1 MSLSSIMST
10 AMSGLSAAQTALT
23 TASDNIANVNTPGY
37 TRKVVDLSSVVAGG
51 AGAGVTVQDIR
62 RVTDQYLQAA
72 SLQARASAG
81 SASVIS
87 DLLDQAQASF
97 GDPTSATSYL
107 NHPNTVFAVFAS
119 AANDPASNLPR
130 AQALDDITTFLDT
143 SQQIAGTLASLNTQA
158 DTRIGSDV
166 DQINQLL
173 TQINGLNTEI
183 TRTIADGSD
192 ATGSQDAQSQLVD
205 KLSSLMSI
213 RVATQPNGS
222 LTVRSASGV
231 LLADD
236 SGAASLAYSP
246 SSTAVGSIQISQP
259 GLPLPATLD
268 VGDGELAGLLN
279 LRNNQIPA
287 IQQQLAEYVSGSIS
301 AINAAHNANTTV
313 PPLQTLTGRN
323 TGLDLPTIV
332 GDFSGKTT
340 VAIVGANGQLTER
353 VDIDFTAGTMS
364 VNGGPASGFT
374 PANFLT
380 SLNTALGANG
390 SATFANGALS
400 LSATAAGSGVA
411 LTDDATTPARDGA
424 QGFSQFF
431 GLNDL
436 LTSSE
441 ITNYNTGLKTTDASG
456 FTAGGQLTLQITDQS
471 GTPVRDVTITVP
483 AAASMQTLLN
493 TLNAPVGGVGQFG
506 AFSLDANGALSF
518 TPTTPGSASVA
529 VVDDNTQRGL
539 GGPSISQL
547 FGLGAAQRASR
558 AATFQIRSDI
568 QANPMN
574 LSLAKLDLTQPA
586 GQPVVA
592 IGDPSGALAIS
603 QVANAT
609 TSFAAAGDLPAMTT
623 SATLYASQLGG
634 DLGRKAATAADAN
647 TAAKSVQDEATK
659 RRQSV
664 EGVNL
669 DEELVNLTTFQ
680 QSYSASARLIQA
692 AKDMM
697 DTLLNMVP

>member
-1 MSLSSIMST
+1 MSLNSIMST

-23 TASDNIANVNTPGY
+23 TTSDNIANVNTPGY

-51 AGAGVTVQDIR
+51 SGAGVTVQDIR
-62 RVTDQYLQAA
+62 RVTDKYLQAA
-72 SLQARASAG
+72 SLQAQASAG

-97 GDPTSATSYL
+97 GDPTSASSYL
-107 NHPNTVFAVFAS
+107 NQLNTVFSDFAS

-130 AQALDDITTFLDT
+130 AQALDNITTFLDT
-143 SQQIAGTLASLNTQA
+143 SQQVAGTLAGLNTQA

-173 TQINGLNTEI
+173 SQINGLNTEI
-183 TRTIADGSD
+183 TRTIADGAD
-192 ATGSQDAQSQLVD
+192 ATGSQDAQSQLLD
-205 KLSSLMSI
+205 KLSSLIS
-213 RVATQPNGS
+213 VSVTSQPNGS
-222 LTVRSASGV
+222 VSVRSATGV

-236 SGAASLAYSP
+236 SGAASLAYAP
-246 SSTAVGSIQISQP
+246 SSTGVGSIQISHPGQP
-259 GLPLPATLD
+259 LSAALD
-268 VGDGELAGLLN
+268 VGDGELAGLLS
-279 LRNNQIPA
+279 LRNSQIPA
-287 IQQQLAEYVSGSIS
+287 IQQQLAEYVSGSIA
-301 AINAAHNANTTV
+301 AINGAHNANTTV
-313 PPLQTLTGRN
+313 PPPQSLTGRN

-340 VAIVGANGQLTER
+340 IAIVGANSQLATR
-353 VDIDFTAGTMS
+353 VDVDFTAGTMS
-364 VNGGPASGFT
+364 VNGGPASAFT
-374 PANFLT
+374 PANFLA
-380 SLNTALGANG
+380 SLSTALGASG
-390 SATFANGALS
+390 SATFANGALT
-400 LSATAAGSGVA
+400 LSATAAGAGVA
-411 LTDDATTPARDGA
+411 ITDDAATPARDGG
-424 QGFSQFF
+424 QGFSQFL

-436 LTSSE
+436 ITASQ
-441 ITNYNTGLKTTDASG
+441 ITNYNTGLKATDPSG
-456 FTAGGQLTLQITDQS
+456 FTAGGQITLQITDQT
-471 GTPVRDVTITVP
+471 GTPVRDVTVTVP
-483 AAASMQTLLN
+483 AAASLQTLIN

-506 AFSLDANGALSF
+506 TFSLDANGALSF
-518 TPTTPGSASVA
+518 APTTPGAASVA
-529 VVDDNTQRGL
+529 VLTDNTQRGA

-558 AATFQIRSDI
+558 ASTFQIRLDI
-568 QANPMN
+568 AANPMN
-574 LSLAKLDLTQPA
+574 LALAKLDLTQPA

-592 IGDPSGALAIS
+592 IGDPSGALALS
-603 QVANAT
+603 QVANST
-609 TSFAAAGDLPAMTT
+609 TTFAAAGDLPAMTT

-634 DLGRKAATAADAN
+634 DLGRKAATATDAN

-697 DTLLNMVP
+697 NTLLNMVP